1 MTNTPPNHLFEK
13 YASGTCTDEE
23 KSLIDAW
30 YLSQL
35 KDNSAR
41 PSDRRIQEAKDQA
54 WKQIMPSTHRRF
66 RLLPWS
72 AAAAIVIAL
81 LFVYLFRSTD
91 KQSVSVN
98 QEINASVSPNETAA
112 NVLYASKV
120 ENSMM
125 KLPDGST
132 VILEK
137 GSKLTLAL
145 DFNLSKTREV
155 ELEGKAFFDV
165 QHDARKPFIIHS
177 GTVNTTVLG
186 TAFDVTSRPGSK
198 RVTVNVIR
206 GRVKVEDSST
216 HWRTILPKNYQVEFY
231 NNSIP
236 KRVLVNAAK
245 ELAWNQADL
254 EFNDVSVG
262 DAQSRLE
269 EQFGYK
275 IEIEG
280 PVLKNTTFTY
290 SMRRKESMESFI
302 KGICAFIG
310 ASYQLDHK
318 NKIISIQ
325 PLNQ

>member
-1 MTNTPPNHLFEK
+1 MTNTPPKYLFEK

-23 KSLIDAW
+23 KSLVDAW

-35 KDNSAR
+35 RENSAR
-41 PSDRRIQEAKDQA
+41 PNDQKIQEAKEQA
-54 WKQIMPSTHRRF
+54 WAQIMPVGHRRF

-72 AAAAIVIAL
+72 AAAAIVVAL
-81 LFVYLFRSTD
+81 LFAYLFRSS
-91 KQSVSVN
+91 QGHSVSTSP
-98 QEINASVSPNETAA
+98 ETLTSVIPNDTAVH
-112 NVLYASKV
+112 VLYASKV

-137 GSKLTLAL
+137 GSKLSVAL

-155 ELEGKAFFDV
+155 QLEGKAFFDIH
-165 QHDARKPFIIHS
+165 HDETKPFIIHS
-177 GTVNTTVLG
+177 GTITTTVLG
-186 TAFDVTSRPGSK
+186 TAFDVTSRLGSK

-206 GRVKVEDSST
+206 GRVKVEDQRT
-216 HWRTILPKNYQVEFY
+216 HWTTILPKNYQVEFY
-231 NNSIP
+231 ENTAP
-236 KRVLVNAAK
+236 KRVLINAAK

-254 EFNDVSVG
+254 EFMDVSVG

-275 IEIEG
+275 IEIED
-280 PVLKNTTFTY
+280 PMLKNTTFTY
-290 SMRRKESMESFI
+290 SMRRKESMESFV

-310 ASYQLDHK
+310 ASYQIDHK